1 MVHKAIRWINLYPVD
16 SAIGFLILIHWIAIY
31 SVDSA
36 VQLLNNRSQNFKIKS
51 QKTSFRKGRR
61 RENGDAPPRPKIWK
75 ERLLQVPREDV
86 GQALFDAA

>member
-1 MVHKAIRWINLYPVD
+1 MSI
-16 SAIGFLILIHWIAIY
+16 ILIHGIEIY

-36 VQLLNNRSQNFKIKS
+36 VQLLNNRSQNFKKKS

-75 ERLLQVPREDV
+75 ERLLQVLKEDV